1 MNQLTTAERFDPT
14 VTSSGTG
21 ESNSMQLNWSGEV
34 SSLTWRHVTGKKC
47 HCGPFLSL
55 QCCRVAPLLTIS
67 PVGGG
72 CLNISRQMLPRQE
85 NGVWLQIRFIIFQF
99 FPILSNFFQFFF
111 QFLGNNNS
119 WLLFLWMILTLQL
132 LIIHKLI
139 RGQVKW
145 TVVSLSLACLH
156 LERLPQNVK
165 QELCWRNCGLHF
177 GIFIH
182 VIVIFDRGNFTRINT
197 VNAVPLPQQH
207 RPEMNYHSISPINN
221 WRIDLFDLFIGF
233 LIYYSEVGG
242 TLLRIVESITTRRIV
257 LHRNRIIDRKIHRC
271 HIHLLSHYLTD

>member
-1 MNQLTTAERFDPT
+1 MTSRDRKEVPLRSVLVLPVLPCRSVINNFSGWRGVFEHFPPNVATSGKRRPDYKFD
-14 VTSSGTG
+14 SSF
-21 ESNSMQLNWSGEV
+21 SN
-34 SSLTWRHVTGKKC
+34 
-47 HCGPFLSL
+47 
-55 QCCRVAPLLTIS
+55 
-67 PVGGG
+67 
-72 CLNISRQMLPRQE
+72 
-85 NGVWLQIRFIIFQF
+85 F
-99 FPILSNFFQFFF
+99 FPIFS

-165 QELCWRNCGLHF
+165 QELCWRNCGQHF
-177 GIFIH
+177 GVFIH